1 MRIQLETIGLIK
13 LEIIKEKK
21 RNGIVRVIQSWRV
34 WQKNSMNKLKKEK
47 PLVPLEKQVQKLTLS

>member
-21 RNGIVRVIQSWRV
+21 RNGIIRVIQSWKV
-34 WQKNSMNKLKKEK
+34 WQKNSMNKLRKEK
-47 PLVPLEKQVQKLTLS
+47 PLVPPEKQVQKLTLS

>member
-21 RNGIVRVIQSWRV
+21 RNAIVRVIQSWRV

>member
-21 RNGIVRVIQSWRV
+21 KNGIVRVIQSWRV